1 MGRSVQWSTQH
12 DRSCNWL
19 SNGML
24 MMDSVAEDESHPTG
38 AIFREGFATFLE
50 KKPMHLTHCKYGN
63 P

>member
-1 MGRSVQWSTQH
+1 
-12 DRSCNWL
+12 
-19 SNGML
+19 ML